1 MTVLTLALLAG
12 SQPAA
17 PRLAPVHQ
25 IGPQS
30 RRQSPHT
37 PCAPLVRTD
46 ALTLTWQKADRY
58 KRSAPT
64 SSSHTPW
71 PNPHSACGTAAA
83 PLPAISCLGAFRP
96 PAARARGEVRHCRQ
110 PKTCTN
116 SDHAATDSIR
126 SPRRR
131 RRADLAALRGRSP
144 SRSCRLMTSSNLLAC
159 TTGKSRLRTLE
170 DAAGIDADLPMRI
183 CQARSVAHQPAGFDA
198 CTRRIYCKDWRRPL
212 KLLLKNHSII
222 SVTRTKNDSGM
233 VKPSAFAVVLLKT
246 RANLSGCSTGMSAG
260 FEPRRI
266 LST

>member
-46 ALTLTWQKADRY
+46 ALTLTLQKADRH

-64 SSSHTPW
+64 SSNHTPW

-110 PKTCTN
+110 PKTCTKPAVSN
-116 SDHAATDSIR
+116 RSKPTHYSITSSARASSDGGTVRPSA
-126 SPRRR
+126 
-131 RRADLAALRGRSP
+131 LAVVRLIAVTYLVGACTGRSAAFSP
-144 SRSCRLMTSSNLLAC
+144 LRMRST
-159 TTGKSRLRTLE
+159 
-170 DAAGIDADLPMRI
+170 
-183 CQARSVAHQPAGFDA
+183 
-198 CTRRIYCKDWRRPL
+198 
-212 KLLLKNHSII
+212 
-222 SVTRTKNDSGM
+222 
-233 VKPSAFAVVLLKT
+233 
-246 RANLSGCSTGMSAG
+246 
-260 FEPRRI
+260 
-266 LST
+266 

>member
-46 ALTLTWQKADRY
+46 ALTLTWQKADRH

-110 PKTCTN
+110 PKTCT
-116 SDHAATDSIR
+116 T
-126 SPRRR
+126 
-131 RRADLAALRGRSP
+131 ADVPSHPSGADYIGGVTP
-144 SRSCRLMTSSNLLAC
+144 SRPTRH
-159 TTGKSRLRTLE
+159 
-170 DAAGIDADLPMRI
+170 
-183 CQARSVAHQPAGFDA
+183 ARPCSVP
-198 CTRRIYCKDWRRPL
+198 
-212 KLLLKNHSII
+212 
-222 SVTRTKNDSGM
+222 
-233 VKPSAFAVVLLKT
+233 
-246 RANLSGCSTGMSAG
+246 SGCLTVTMKTFAPGVRSL
-260 FEPRRI
+260 
-266 LST
+266 LSPGT

>member
-46 ALTLTWQKADRY
+46 ALTVTWQKADRH

-110 PKTCTN
+110 PKTCTEPT
-116 SDHAATDSIR
+116 SAPAIGRLHALKRWLEEHPISQTSSIICV
-126 SPRRR
+126 SASEQALSITSCRRC
-131 RRADLAALRGRSP
+131 ANLEVYDKLECSASGRSMQQR
-144 SRSCRLMTSSNLLAC
+144 RSS
-159 TTGKSRLRTLE
+159 
-170 DAAGIDADLPMRI
+170 AD
-183 CQARSVAHQPAGFDA
+183 
-198 CTRRIYCKDWRRPL
+198 
-212 KLLLKNHSII
+212 
-222 SVTRTKNDSGM
+222 
-233 VKPSAFAVVLLKT
+233 
-246 RANLSGCSTGMSAG
+246 
-260 FEPRRI
+260 
-266 LST
+266 

>member
-46 ALTLTWQKADRY
+46 ALTVTWQKADRH

-116 SDHAATDSIR
+116 SDIRLDYSITSSAAAGRLGGTVE
-126 SPRRR
+126 
-131 RRADLAALRGRSP
+131 AEGLRGF
-144 SRSCRLMTSSNLLAC
+144 RLMTSSNLLAC

-198 CTRRIYCKDWRRPL
+198 CTRRIYCRRRRPL

-246 RANLSGCSTGMSAG
+246 RSNLSGCSTGMSAG

>member
-46 ALTLTWQKADRY
+46 ALTVTWQKADRY

-110 PKTCTN
+110 PKTCTKPV
-116 SDHAATDSIR
+116 SLEVSKCFPVCPESGPQILRALMSSRPRR
-126 SPRRR
+126 SP
-131 RRADLAALRGRSP
+131 LQK
-144 SRSCRLMTSSNLLAC
+144 
-159 TTGKSRLRTLE
+159 TTDGK
-170 DAAGIDADLPMRI
+170 M
-183 CQARSVAHQPAGFDA
+183 
-198 CTRRIYCKDWRRPL
+198 KRP
-212 KLLLKNHSII
+212 
-222 SVTRTKNDSGM
+222 G
-233 VKPSAFAVVLLKT
+233 
-246 RANLSGCSTGMSAG
+246 
-260 FEPRRI
+260 
-266 LST
+266 

>member
-46 ALTLTWQKADRY
+46 ALTLTWQKADRH

-110 PKTCTN
+110 PKTCTRTDIRQH
-116 SDHAATDSIR
+116 SFDHLVG
-126 SPRRR
+126 
-131 RRADLAALRGRSP
+131 ADEQDDGT
-144 SRSCRLMTSSNLLAC
+144 SR
-159 TTGKSRLRTLE
+159 
-170 DAAGIDADLPMRI
+170 
-183 CQARSVAHQPAGFDA
+183 
-198 CTRRIYCKDWRRPL
+198 
-212 KLLLKNHSII
+212 
-222 SVTRTKNDSGM
+222 
-233 VKPSAFAVVLLKT
+233 PSAFAVCRLMAIAYLVGACT
-246 RANLSGCSTGMSAG
+246 GRSADCRRAGCGRRKDAACRNSSTW
-260 FEPRRI
+260 
-266 LST
+266 STP

>member
-46 ALTLTWQKADRY
+46 ALTLTWQKADRH

-110 PKTCTN
+110 PKTCTG
-116 SDHAATDSIR
+116 
-126 SPRRR
+126 
-131 RRADLAALRGRSP
+131 ADLAAHSQAALIP
-144 SRSCRLMTSSNLLAC
+144 ITAVCTSSRGC
-159 TTGKSRLRTLE
+159 VRMSRKPTWRIHSWHCAAVYSKPPAVSISMLRL
-170 DAAGIDADLPMRI
+170 
-183 CQARSVAHQPAGFDA
+183 
-198 CTRRIYCKDWRRPL
+198 
-212 KLLLKNHSII
+212 
-222 SVTRTKNDSGM
+222 DS
-233 VKPSAFAVVLLKT
+233 SA
-246 RANLSGCSTGMSAG
+246 
-260 FEPRRI
+260 
-266 LST
+266 

>member
-46 ALTLTWQKADRY
+46 ALTLTWQKADRH

-110 PKTCTN
+110 PKTCTLADIGTTAVIGHPVVM
-116 SDHAATDSIR
+116 SLRWRSGSTLDLVAAYSLGR
-126 SPRRR
+126 NFVR
-131 RRADLAALRGRSP
+131 RRATRLPLGCLPSGPGRA
-144 SRSCRLMTSSNLLAC
+144 SN
-159 TTGKSRLRTLE
+159 
-170 DAAGIDADLPMRI
+170 
-183 CQARSVAHQPAGFDA
+183 
-198 CTRRIYCKDWRRPL
+198 
-212 KLLLKNHSII
+212 
-222 SVTRTKNDSGM
+222 
-233 VKPSAFAVVLLKT
+233 
-246 RANLSGCSTGMSAG
+246 
-260 FEPRRI
+260 
-266 LST
+266 

>member
-12 SQPAA
+12 SHPAA

-46 ALTLTWQKADRY
+46 ALTLTWQKADRH
-58 KRSAPT
+58 KRSAQT

-110 PKTCTN
+110 PKTCTRHEVAG
-116 SDHAATDSIR
+116 SRAPAGQRALWGLMPAPTSMVDAT
-126 SPRRR
+126 
-131 RRADLAALRGRSP
+131 LVGCELHV
-144 SRSCRLMTSSNLLAC
+144 C
-159 TTGKSRLRTLE
+159 T
-170 DAAGIDADLPMRI
+170 
-183 CQARSVAHQPAGFDA
+183 QARSGA
-198 CTRRIYCKDWRRPL
+198 C
-212 KLLLKNHSII
+212 
-222 SVTRTKNDSGM
+222 
-233 VKPSAFAVVLLKT
+233 
-246 RANLSGCSTGMSAG
+246 
-260 FEPRRI
+260 E
-266 LST
+266 

>member
-46 ALTLTWQKADRY
+46 ALTLTWQKADRH

-110 PKTCTN
+110 PKTCT
-116 SDHAATDSIR
+116 I
-126 SPRRR
+126 
-131 RRADLAALRGRSP
+131 
-144 SRSCRLMTSSNLLAC
+144 
-159 TTGKSRLRTLE
+159 
-170 DAAGIDADLPMRI
+170 ADLPG
-183 CQARSVAHQPAGFDA
+183 SV
-198 CTRRIYCKDWRRPL
+198 
-212 KLLLKNHSII
+212 
-222 SVTRTKNDSGM
+222 
-233 VKPSAFAVVLLKT
+233 FAVYPT
-246 RANLSGCSTGMSAG
+246 NQSSRH
-260 FEPRRI
+260 FEPMRQPSEGSVVVLYRPCLIRETQLELERRSCQSCSEVRRK
-266 LST
+266 LMRSMSSRY

>member
-46 ALTLTWQKADRY
+46 ALTLTWQKADRH

-64 SSSHTPW
+64 SSSLTPW

-96 PAARARGEVRHCRQ
+96 PAARALGEVRHCRQ
-110 PKTCTN
+110 PKTCT
-116 SDHAATDSIR
+116 T
-126 SPRRR
+126 
-131 RRADLAALRGRSP
+131 ADICSGRLAGPFRGRTGVYQTP
-144 SRSCRLMTSSNLLAC
+144 LRPFLRARCAVQYRSAENRPRP
-159 TTGKSRLRTLE
+159 G
-170 DAAGIDADLPMRI
+170 
-183 CQARSVAHQPAGFDA
+183 
-198 CTRRIYCKDWRRPL
+198 RRPDPGAGHDEL
-212 KLLLKNHSII
+212 
-222 SVTRTKNDSGM
+222 
-233 VKPSAFAVVLLKT
+233 
-246 RANLSGCSTGMSAG
+246 G
-260 FEPRRI
+260 FEARYYFRTSGHSPWSSGRQA
-266 LST
+266 SSA

>member
-46 ALTLTWQKADRY
+46 ALTLTWQKADRH

-110 PKTCTN
+110 PKTCTEPDICQVILVGMHEA
-116 SDHAATDSIR
+116 S
-126 SPRRR
+126 
-131 RRADLAALRGRSP
+131 AALRGQASWGLEIGGLIGLKTARCDACHS
-144 SRSCRLMTSSNLLAC
+144 LLRC
-159 TTGKSRLRTLE
+159 VRRPMKRHFCNTCLRK
-170 DAAGIDADLPMRI
+170 R
-183 CQARSVAHQPAGFDA
+183 RSVQ
-198 CTRRIYCKDWRRPL
+198 K
-212 KLLLKNHSII
+212 
-222 SVTRTKNDSGM
+222 
-233 VKPSAFAVVLLKT
+233 
-246 RANLSGCSTGMSAG
+246 
-260 FEPRRI
+260 
-266 LST
+266 

>member
-46 ALTLTWQKADRY
+46 ALTLTWQKADRH

-110 PKTCTN
+110 PKTCTMGDIC
-116 SDHAATDSIR
+116 SAAKALHSIASSAQR
-126 SPRRR
+126 S
-131 RRADLAALRGRSP
+131 
-144 SRSCRLMTSSNLLAC
+144 RLGSVRQC
-159 TTGKSRLRTLE
+159 TT
-170 DAAGIDADLPMRI
+170 
-183 CQARSVAHQPAGFDA
+183 VATP
-198 CTRRIYCKDWRRPL
+198 CTFWVPL
-212 KLLLKNHSII
+212 L
-222 SVTRTKNDSGM
+222 
-233 VKPSAFAVVLLKT
+233 
-246 RANLSGCSTGMSAG
+246 
-260 FEPRRI
+260 
-266 LST
+266 

>member
-1 MTVLTLALLAG
+1 MTVLTLALLVS

-37 PCAPLVRTD
+37 PCASLVRTD
-46 ALTLTWQKADRY
+46 ALTLTWQKADRH

-110 PKTCTN
+110 KLPC
-116 SDHAATDSIR
+116 DGGATD
-126 SPRRR
+126 PLLFQ
-131 RRADLAALRGRSP
+131 AGR
-144 SRSCRLMTSSNLLAC
+144 
-159 TTGKSRLRTLE
+159 TTT
-170 DAAGIDADLPMRI
+170 
-183 CQARSVAHQPAGFDA
+183 
-198 CTRRIYCKDWRRPL
+198 
-212 KLLLKNHSII
+212 
-222 SVTRTKNDSGM
+222 
-233 VKPSAFAVVLLKT
+233 
-246 RANLSGCSTGMSAG
+246 
-260 FEPRRI
+260 
-266 LST
+266 

>member
-46 ALTLTWQKADRY
+46 ALTLTWQKADRH

-110 PKTCTN
+110 PKTCTG
-116 SDHAATDSIR
+116 SDICSAASLGSIWVLLSYCR
-126 SPRRR
+126 SPGRRTVNTE
-131 RRADLAALRGRSP
+131 P
-144 SRSCRLMTSSNLLAC
+144 
-159 TTGKSRLRTLE
+159 
-170 DAAGIDADLPMRI
+170 LPG
-183 CQARSVAHQPAGFDA
+183 S
-198 CTRRIYCKDWRRPL
+198 L
-212 KLLLKNHSII
+212 
-222 SVTRTKNDSGM
+222 
-233 VKPSAFAVVLLKT
+233 
-246 RANLSGCSTGMSAG
+246 
-260 FEPRRI
+260 EPRD
-266 LST
+266 LVQ

>member
-46 ALTLTWQKADRY
+46 ALTLTWQKADRH

-110 PKTCTN
+110 PKTCTRADITADMPEVRFVPIPD
-116 SDHAATDSIR
+116 SCTAAKTTCMSWPIR
-126 SPRRR
+126 SPRQ
-131 RRADLAALRGRSP
+131 RAIALR
-144 SRSCRLMTSSNLLAC
+144 L
-159 TTGKSRLRTLE
+159 
-170 DAAGIDADLPMRI
+170 
-183 CQARSVAHQPAGFDA
+183 
-198 CTRRIYCKDWRRPL
+198 
-212 KLLLKNHSII
+212 
-222 SVTRTKNDSGM
+222 
-233 VKPSAFAVVLLKT
+233 
-246 RANLSGCSTGMSAG
+246 
-260 FEPRRI
+260 EPRVRVPWR
-266 LST
+266 S

>member
-46 ALTLTWQKADRY
+46 ALTLTWQKADRH

-110 PKTCTN
+110 PKTCTIAVI
-116 SDHAATDSIR
+116 AAIR
-126 SPRRR
+126 RTGVTECLPNGCV
-131 RRADLAALRGRSP
+131 LV
-144 SRSCRLMTSSNLLAC
+144 RL
-159 TTGKSRLRTLE
+159 
-170 DAAGIDADLPMRI
+170 D
-183 CQARSVAHQPAGFDA
+183 V
-198 CTRRIYCKDWRRPL
+198 RRPDRL
-212 KLLLKNHSII
+212 APLLS
-222 SVTRTKNDSGM
+222 
-233 VKPSAFAVVLLKT
+233 LLGDEFPKT
-246 RANLSGCSTGMSAG
+246 GQQKMAG
-260 FEPRRI
+260 
-266 LST
+266 

>member
-46 ALTLTWQKADRY
+46 ALTLTWQKADRH

-110 PKTCTN
+110 PKTCTGGDIDSLARCKSFESGAN
-116 SDHAATDSIR
+116 VDRGAGDTATGRASKLSETASASR
-126 SPRRR
+126 TRFVPRRR
-131 RRADLAALRGRSP
+131 IHWVSENRCANIE
-144 SRSCRLMTSSNLLAC
+144 TS
-159 TTGKSRLRTLE
+159 
-170 DAAGIDADLPMRI
+170 
-183 CQARSVAHQPAGFDA
+183 V
-198 CTRRIYCKDWRRPL
+198 RPKRDDFL
-212 KLLLKNHSII
+212 WQ
-222 SVTRTKNDSGM
+222 
-233 VKPSAFAVVLLKT
+233 
-246 RANLSGCSTGMSAG
+246 
-260 FEPRRI
+260 
-266 LST
+266 

>member
-46 ALTLTWQKADRY
+46 ALTLTWQKADRH

-110 PKTCTN
+110 PKTCTQPDFMRRN
-116 SDHAATDSIR
+116 KWPSYSI
-126 SPRRR
+126 
-131 RRADLAALRGRSP
+131 
-144 SRSCRLMTSSNLLAC
+144 TSSTIA
-159 TTGKSRLRTLE
+159 
-170 DAAGIDADLPMRI
+170 
-183 CQARSVAHQPAGFDA
+183 
-198 CTRRIYCKDWRRPL
+198 RRPGGIFR
-212 KLLLKNHSII
+212 S
-222 SVTRTKNDSGM
+222 
-233 VKPSAFAVVLLKT
+233 SALTVARLIT
-246 RANLSGCSTGMSAG
+246 NSNLIDCNTGRSAG
-260 FEPRRI
+260 FSPLRI
-266 LST
+266 RPT

>member
-46 ALTLTWQKADRY
+46 ALTLTWQKADRH

-110 PKTCTN
+110 PKTCTT
-116 SDHAATDSIR
+116 SGREQSQQTARYSI
-126 SPRRR
+126 
-131 RRADLAALRGRSP
+131 
-144 SRSCRLMTSSNLLAC
+144 TSSARASSDGGTSRPSALAVLRLITSSYLVGAC
-159 TTGKSRLRTLE
+159 TGR
-170 DAAGIDADLPMRI
+170 
-183 CQARSVAHQPAGFDA
+183 
-198 CTRRIYCKDWRRPL
+198 
-212 KLLLKNHSII
+212 
-222 SVTRTKNDSGM
+222 
-233 VKPSAFAVVLLKT
+233 
-246 RANLSGCSTGMSAG
+246 SAG
-260 FEPRRI
+260 FSPLRMR
-266 LST
+266 ST

>member
-46 ALTLTWQKADRY
+46 ALTLTWQKADRH

-110 PKTCTN
+110 PKTCTK
-116 SDHAATDSIR
+116 AAYAAAAKLQRYSI
-126 SPRRR
+126 
-131 RRADLAALRGRSP
+131 
-144 SRSCRLMTSSNLLAC
+144 TSSARASS
-159 TTGKSRLRTLE
+159 GWRHVEAERLGGLEVDRPARTWS
-170 DAAGIDADLPMRI
+170 AAA
-183 CQARSVAHQPAGFDA
+183 PAG
-198 CTRRIYCKDWRRPL
+198 RPA
-212 KLLLKNHSII
+212 S
-222 SVTRTKNDSGM
+222 R
-233 VKPSAFAVVLLKT
+233 P
-246 RANLSGCSTGMSAG
+246 
-260 FEPRRI
+260 
-266 LST
+266 

>member
-46 ALTLTWQKADRY
+46 ALTLTWQKADRH
-58 KRSAPT
+58 KRSAPP

-110 PKTCTN
+110 PKTCTLPAV
-116 SDHAATDSIR
+116 SKCSKTALFDHLVGAGQHGRWHVEAKRFGGLEVDHQLIF
-126 SPRRR
+126 
-131 RRADLAALRGRSP
+131 GRSLHRQVARFFAP
-144 SRSCRLMTSSNLLAC
+144 
-159 TTGKSRLRTLE
+159 E
-170 DAAGIDADLPMRI
+170 DAINVAGRA
-183 CQARSVAHQPAGFDA
+183 SV
-198 CTRRIYCKDWRRPL
+198 
-212 KLLLKNHSII
+212 
-222 SVTRTKNDSGM
+222 
-233 VKPSAFAVVLLKT
+233 
-246 RANLSGCSTGMSAG
+246 
-260 FEPRRI
+260 
-266 LST
+266 

>member
-46 ALTLTWQKADRY
+46 ALTLTWQKADRH

-110 PKTCTN
+110 PKTCTL
-116 SDHAATDSIR
+116 SAVSRCSKQKRYSI
-126 SPRRR
+126 
-131 RRADLAALRGRSP
+131 
-144 SRSCRLMTSSNLLAC
+144 TSSALASSVCGTSRPSALAVLRLITRSYLVGAC
-159 TTGKSRLRTLE
+159 TGR
-170 DAAGIDADLPMRI
+170 
-183 CQARSVAHQPAGFDA
+183 
-198 CTRRIYCKDWRRPL
+198 
-212 KLLLKNHSII
+212 
-222 SVTRTKNDSGM
+222 
-233 VKPSAFAVVLLKT
+233 
-246 RANLSGCSTGMSAG
+246 SAG
-260 FEPRRI
+260 FSPLRMR
-266 LST
+266 ST

>member
-46 ALTLTWQKADRY
+46 ALTLTWQKADRH

-110 PKTCTN
+110 PKTCTQTDIRMEEN
-116 SDHAATDSIR
+116 TISTHPLPTSRTAPAAR
-126 SPRRR
+126 VARRQASP
-131 RRADLAALRGRSP
+131 LS
-144 SRSCRLMTSSNLLAC
+144 
-159 TTGKSRLRTLE
+159 LRTSL
-170 DAAGIDADLPMRI
+170 GL
-183 CQARSVAHQPAGFDA
+183 SVG
-198 CTRRIYCKDWRRPL
+198 RPL
-212 KLLLKNHSII
+212 
-222 SVTRTKNDSGM
+222 R
-233 VKPSAFAVVLLKT
+233 P
-246 RANLSGCSTGMSAG
+246 TGG
-260 FEPRRI
+260 
-266 LST
+266 

>member
-46 ALTLTWQKADRY
+46 ALTLTWQKADRH

-110 PKTCTN
+110 PKTCTQPAV
-116 SDHAATDSIR
+116 SSRSKTAPIR

-131 RRADLAALRGRSP
+131 GRE
-144 SRSCRLMTSSNLLAC
+144 RERHVEAERLGGLEVDHQLEFGRLLDWQIGRLGTLQNLINQKRTLAC
-159 TTGKSRLRTLE
+159 VVRLSRRRL
-170 DAAGIDADLPMRI
+170 
-183 CQARSVAHQPAGFDA
+183 SV
-198 CTRRIYCKDWRRPL
+198 
-212 KLLLKNHSII
+212 
-222 SVTRTKNDSGM
+222 V
-233 VKPSAFAVVLLKT
+233 
-246 RANLSGCSTGMSAG
+246 RALQG
-260 FEPRRI
+260 
-266 LST
+266 

>member
-46 ALTLTWQKADRY
+46 ALTVTWQKADRY

-110 PKTCTN
+110 PKTCT
-116 SDHAATDSIR
+116 DSVIPLMSFAR
-126 SPRRR
+126 PLFSRKRKSGR
-131 RRADLAALRGRSP
+131 DLAMSHSCQSTKSLRDSPLRGGVTGSTVIVDR
-144 SRSCRLMTSSNLLAC
+144 TSSLLRQRLEPLFYR
-159 TTGKSRLRTLE
+159 SRGG
-170 DAAGIDADLPMRI
+170 A
-183 CQARSVAHQPAGFDA
+183 
-198 CTRRIYCKDWRRPL
+198 
-212 KLLLKNHSII
+212 
-222 SVTRTKNDSGM
+222 
-233 VKPSAFAVVLLKT
+233 
-246 RANLSGCSTGMSAG
+246 
-260 FEPRRI
+260 
-266 LST
+266 

>member
-46 ALTLTWQKADRY
+46 ALTLTWQKADRH

-110 PKTCTN
+110 PKTCTMHN
-116 SDHAATDSIR
+116 GRHMQRSKSTPFDRLVSAAVQIGFRAPMHHSGDTLHLLGAIAVSR
-126 SPRRR
+126 WTAKAGRRT
-131 RRADLAALRGRSP
+131 A
-144 SRSCRLMTSSNLLAC
+144 
-159 TTGKSRLRTLE
+159 
-170 DAAGIDADLPMRI
+170 
-183 CQARSVAHQPAGFDA
+183 FD
-198 CTRRIYCKDWRRPL
+198 
-212 KLLLKNHSII
+212 
-222 SVTRTKNDSGM
+222 
-233 VKPSAFAVVLLKT
+233 
-246 RANLSGCSTGMSAG
+246 
-260 FEPRRI
+260 
-266 LST
+266 

>member
-46 ALTLTWQKADRY
+46 ALTVTWQKADRH

-110 PKTCTN
+110 PKTCTYAVVRP
-116 SDHAATDSIR
+116 AATKRLDIIR
-126 SPRRR
+126 EAVAHPGC
-131 RRADLAALRGRSP
+131 ALSTSSSGRSASSIGAG
-144 SRSCRLMTSSNLLAC
+144 SRSRKPRNDQC
-159 TTGKSRLRTLE
+159 T
-170 DAAGIDADLPMRI
+170 D
-183 CQARSVAHQPAGFDA
+183 
-198 CTRRIYCKDWRRPL
+198 
-212 KLLLKNHSII
+212 
-222 SVTRTKNDSGM
+222 
-233 VKPSAFAVVLLKT
+233 VV
-246 RANLSGCSTGMSAG
+246 SES
-260 FEPRRI
+260 
-266 LST
+266 

>member
-46 ALTLTWQKADRY
+46 ALTLTWQKADRH

-110 PKTCTN
+110 PKTCTKAAVSNCSEGTVYSISSTARMRSDSGTSTPSLLAVLRFTTKLILVGN
-116 SDHAATDSIR
+116 ST
-126 SPRRR
+126 
-131 RRADLAALRGRSP
+131 GRSAG
-144 SRSCRLMTSSNLLAC
+144 LAP
-159 TTGKSRLRTLE
+159 LRIWLT
-170 DAAGIDADLPMRI
+170 
-183 CQARSVAHQPAGFDA
+183 
-198 CTRRIYCKDWRRPL
+198 
-212 KLLLKNHSII
+212 
-222 SVTRTKNDSGM
+222 
-233 VKPSAFAVVLLKT
+233 
-246 RANLSGCSTGMSAG
+246 
-260 FEPRRI
+260 
-266 LST
+266 

>member
-46 ALTLTWQKADRY
+46 ALTLTWQKADRH

-110 PKTCTN
+110 PKTCTEGHI
-116 SDHAATDSIR
+116 SRCSKKPRLLDH
-126 SPRRR
+126 PWRR
-131 RRADLAALRGRSP
+131 LAAAERSGQA
-144 SRSCRLMTSSNLLAC
+144 L
-159 TTGKSRLRTLE
+159 SRLCPL
-170 DAAGIDADLPMRI
+170 LP
-183 CQARSVAHQPAGFDA
+183 ASD
-198 CTRRIYCKDWRRPL
+198 
-212 KLLLKNHSII
+212 
-222 SVTRTKNDSGM
+222 
-233 VKPSAFAVVLLKT
+233 
-246 RANLSGCSTGMSAG
+246 
-260 FEPRRI
+260 
-266 LST
+266 